1 MTESR
6 FAGVR
11 AQVRTVR
18 RVAAAAAVVGFA
30 VLAGLARES
39 HPGTSAPA
47 TTGTSTGTSTVTGS
61 TQTQS
66 EDDGYSNFSFDGGN
80 ISPSTGGS
88 AQVQSSGS

>member
-30 VLAGLARES
+30 VLVGLARES
-39 HPGTSAPA
+39 HPGTSASA
-47 TTGTSTGTSTVTGS
+47 GTGSSTGTSTVTDS
-61 TQTQS
+61 TETQS
-66 EDDGYSNFSFDGGN
+66 DDGFSNFSFDGGD

-88 AQVQSSGS
+88 PQVQSSGS